1 MTIKEMRKITI
12 LDQSFFDSKNQTSCD
27 SPYLSFNTSP
37 YLAKYCPNEGWS
49 KTEATQGI
57 HES

>member
-1 MTIKEMRKITI
+1 MRKITI
-12 LDQSFFDSKNQTSCD
+12 LDQSFFDSKKQTSCD